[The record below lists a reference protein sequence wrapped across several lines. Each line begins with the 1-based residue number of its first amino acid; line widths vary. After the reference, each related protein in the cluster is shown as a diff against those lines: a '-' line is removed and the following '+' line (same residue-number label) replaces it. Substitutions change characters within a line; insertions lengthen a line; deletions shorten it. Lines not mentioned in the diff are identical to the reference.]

1 MGNQGGA
8 MKDIPNVDE
17 LTYELQDYYPKKMAT
32 AISYMEI
39 QYELDTLSAIQIVS
53 VVWNTLH
60 LQSPFNLPHFLVNP
74 QALFMN

>member
-60 LQSPFNLPHFLVNP
+60 LQSPFNLPHI
-74 QALFMN
+74 

>member
-1 MGNQGGA
+1 
-8 MKDIPNVDE
+8 MKDIPNVEE
-17 LTYELQDYYPKKMAT
+17 LTYELKEYYPKKMAT

-60 LQSPFNLPHFLVNP
+60 LQIPFNLPNFLVNP